1 MFLFLSRNFYHSGVG
16 VENDLHVRIA
26 LSFGEVGFALDQV
39 PPRRGIAVKC
49 EVLVDQILLADRYS
63 PFFQDLVNRRRR

>member
-1 MFLFLSRNFYHSGVG
+1 MILFLSRNLYHLVVVVG
-16 VENDLHVRIA
+16 IDLHVRIA

>member
-1 MFLFLSRNFYHSGVG
+1 MILFLSRNLYHLVVVVG
-16 VENDLHVRIA
+16 IDLHVRIA
-26 LSFGEVGFALDQV
+26 LSFGGVGFALDQV